1 MELNNNKKEI
11 IETTKSKVLVNASSG
26 SGKTSVLTERA
37 KYLLQQGEENIVILT
52 FTNAAAAEMRHRI
65 ENSGINLKNTF
76 IGTIHSYAN
85 YLLLCSGYSTHQLI
99 ENEQFDELFERI
111 KENLYCIQSVNHL
124 LLDEAQDSTK
134 QQFEFILD
142 IVKPKNYFIVYDLR
156 QSIYGFN
163 DAHPETLIDLM
174 RKDDV
179 TVYSLNI
186 NYRSAENILTFA
198 KGIINRL
205 GFNFY
210 DDSIPAHKGGQVFKM
225 EFTPENVINVIK
237 NDKESNYKDW
247 FILLR
252 TNKEL
257 EYIYEQLTAADI
269 PCDTFKKSEL
279 DNNSLEEK
287 LKENTVK
294 VLTTHSAKGLES
306 KNVIVGSFPMKNAE
320 EIRVGYVAATRA
332 KEKLYWFQPKKKR
345 TSSKKKNIVNWD

>member
-11 IETTKSKVLVNASSG
+11 IETIKSKVLVNASSG

-111 KENLYCIQSVNHL
+111 KENLYCIQPVNHL

-134 QQFEFILD
+134 QQFKFILD
-142 IVKPKNYFIVYDLR
+142 IINPKNYFIVYDLR

-163 DAHPETLIDLM
+163 DAHPETLIQLM
-174 RKDDV
+174 NQSDT

-186 NYRSAENILTFA
+186 NYRSAENILSFA
-198 KGIINRL
+198 KGIISKL

-210 DDSIPAHKGGQVFKM
+210 DESIAANKGGQVFKM
-225 EFTPENVINVIK
+225 EFTPENVINIIK
-237 NDKESNYKDW
+237 GDKESDYKDW

-257 EYIYEQLTAADI
+257 QNIYNKLKIANI

-279 DNNSLEEK
+279 DNNSLEQK

-294 VLTTHSAKGLES
+294 VLTIHSAKGLEN

-332 KEKLYWFQPKKKR
+332 KEKLYWFQPKKKG
-345 TSSKKKNIVNWD
+345 TSSKKKNIVNWE